1 MNTKKIEKFIQNFGL
16 QALTIAAGLI
26 LLLNPDGATALVTKI
41 IGWGLVI
48 GAAIRLIRLATTD
61 RLRWGMDAFLTG
73 AALCLGVILL
83 ARPLIL
89 ADLIGR
95 FFGILLLMEGLR
107 NLRAGGLRLGAV
119 LTTLAGL
126 LLMFI
131 PRTLTNTLLGVCG
144 IVLVFIGI
152 VNLVEQLRDVKRL
165 RSGSAP
171 AGIIDAEN

>member
-1 MNTKKIEKFIQNFGL
+1 MNTKKIESFIRNFGL

-26 LLLNPDGATALVTKI
+26 LLLNPDGATALVTKV
-41 IGWGLVI
+41 IGWGLVLCC
-48 GAAIRLIRLATTD
+48 AIRLIRLAVTD

-73 AALCLGVILL
+73 AALGLGVILL

-95 FFGILLLMEGLR
+95 FFGILLLLEGLQH
-107 NLRAGGLRLGAV
+107 LRGGLRLGAV

-144 IVLVFIGI
+144 IVLIFIGI
-152 VNLVEQLRDVKRL
+152 VNLTEQIRDVKRL
-165 RSGSAP
+165 KSGSA
-171 AGIIDAEN
+171 ASGVIDAEQ